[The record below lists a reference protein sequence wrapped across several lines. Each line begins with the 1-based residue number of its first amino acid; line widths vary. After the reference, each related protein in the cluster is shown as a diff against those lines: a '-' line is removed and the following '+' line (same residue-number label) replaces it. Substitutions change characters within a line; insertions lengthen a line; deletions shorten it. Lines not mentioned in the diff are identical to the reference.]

1 MIKRVEEFMMQWS
14 MLPENGRILVGF
26 SGGADSLC
34 LMEILRGLSAS
45 HGLTLLAVHVHHGIR
60 GKDADKDAAFV
71 KDYCEK
77 YRIAFEIC
85 EVSAKEEAKKYG
97 IGLEEAGRQLRYRLF
112 QTLAD
117 SWNAGAIAVAHHQ
130 NDQAETM
137 LFQMARGSSLTGAG
151 GIRPVQGQIIRPLLC
166 VNREEIRAFLE
177 QKKLTWREDETN
189 TDTTYTRNRIRCE
202 VMPLLEKINTEAVA
216 HFAALALDLQD
227 TERYLKEQEE
237 PLWQQMVSEKEG
249 YLRLS
254 DALLQQDRLLR
265 QRICYRA
272 IACVTDG
279 RRDLTRDH
287 AAQVDALFDS
297 TCGRTCML
305 PGKKMAWREADSV
318 CIGIQPVDMEK
329 TACELHL
336 EKICNFKNWQ
346 ISLTLLPAKPGKIME
361 KPYTKWVDYDKIKT
375 NLVLRRRQPEDIL
388 CIDAAGHHKKL
399 NRFLIDR
406 KIPRYKR
413 DSLWL
418 IADGSQVVWIPGERM
433 GAEYKVTEETK
444 RILEIKITGECE
456 DER

>member
-1 MIKRVEEFMMQWS
+1 
-14 MLPENGRILVGF
+14 
-26 SGGADSLC
+26 
-34 LMEILRGLSAS
+34 
-45 HGLTLLAVHVHHGIR
+45 
-60 GKDADKDAAFV
+60 
-71 KDYCEK
+71 
-77 YRIAFEIC
+77 
-85 EVSAKEEAKKYG
+85 
-97 IGLEEAGRQLRYRLF
+97 
-112 QTLAD
+112 
-117 SWNAGAIAVAHHQ
+117 
-130 NDQAETM
+130 
-137 LFQMARGSSLTGAG
+137 
-151 GIRPVQGQIIRPLLC
+151 
-166 VNREEIRAFLE
+166 
-177 QKKLTWREDETN
+177 
-189 TDTTYTRNRIRCE
+189 
-202 VMPLLEKINTEAVA
+202 MPLLEKINTEAVA

-237 PLWQQMVSEKEG
+237 PLWQQMVSEKDS

-336 EKICNFKNWQ
+336 EEICIFKDWQ

-388 CIDAAGHHKKL
+388 SIDAAGHHKKL